1 MRYHKLIVENRFEDS
16 NDGGILKVFTEDAK
30 PGEKPAM
37 ARFEALLIQT
47 EIENRNGRRYPK
59 PVMVP
64 VVEKY
69 VRERVIPG
77 AWRSFGELGHPEGVE
92 INLDRV
98 SHVVTE
104 MRWEGN
110 NVLGKCQLMDTA
122 NGRIAD
128 TLLKSSCRLGVSTR
142 GMGALDEAYNGPGDK
157 VVEFDLVA
165 IDIVADPSAPQ
176 GWVRGI
182 CENRNYIV
190 DSGQYR
196 EMQENAYKSLDK
208 RLASLPKKEVD
219 AYLVESLKKFFQ
231 EFNKSI

>member
-1 MRYHKLIVENRFEDS
+1 MRYHKLIVENRFEES

-30 PGEKPAM
+30 PGEKAAL
-37 ARFEALLIQT
+37 ARFEALLIQA

-59 PVMVP
+59 RVMIP

-69 VRERVIPG
+69 IRDRVVAG
-77 AWRSFGELGHPEGVE
+77 AYRSFGELGHPEGVE

-98 SHVVTE
+98 SHIVTE
-104 MRWEGN
+104 MHWEGN
-110 NVLGKCQLMDTA
+110 NVLGKCQLLDTA

-128 TLLKSSCRLGVSTR
+128 TILKSSCKLGVSTR
-142 GMGALDEAYNGPGDK
+142 GMGALDEEYSGPGDK

-182 CENRNYIV
+182 CENKNYII
-190 DSGQYR
+190 DSGQYQ
-196 EMQENAYKSLDK
+196 MVQEKAYENLEKTLSSMP
-208 RLASLPKKEVD
+208 RKEVD
-219 AYLVESLKKFFQ
+219 TFLVEALSKFFKD
-231 EFNKSI
+231 FNKSI